1 MDSKTVKVRLGVA
14 GLATILLTSAYYHTQ
29 SVPVMT
35 AAANAFLN
43 SFPADQRARVM
54 FRFEDGERMNWFYTP
69 VPRKGFPLREM
80 NSAQRQLA
88 MALLSAGLSQ
98 RGYIKT
104 TTIMSI
110 EQVLADVE
118 QGQGLK
124 RDPDEYYFSIFGQ
137 PSETGLW
144 GYRVEGHHVSQ
155 NFTIVDG
162 KVIGAP
168 SFFGSNPAEVKEGPR
183 KGLRILA
190 REEDLARELIHAL
203 TPAQRKTAILNA
215 TAYDDILTEHNRQA
229 ALKGQPSGLGASA
242 LNAAQREKLQNLLD
256 EYANNMP
263 EQLAEARE
271 EQIKAAGNNL
281 WFAWAGGIERG
292 QKYYYRIQSPTF
304 LIELDQTQDDAN
316 HIHSVWRDFNGDFGR
331 DLLKEHYQTSHT
343 SASPQRAR

>member
-1 MDSKTVKVRLGVA
+1 MDRKILRIRLVVA
-14 GLATILLTSAYYHTQ
+14 GLAMILLTSAYYRIQ

-43 SFPADQRARVM
+43 SLTADQRAQAT
-54 FRFEDGERMNWFYTP
+54 FDFQDGERMNWFYTP

-80 NSAQRQLA
+80 NATQRQLA

-98 RGYIKT
+98 RGFIKT
-104 TTIMSI
+104 TTIMSL
-110 EQVLADVE
+110 EQVLDVME
-118 QGQGLK
+118 RGQGLK
-124 RDPDEYYFSIFGQ
+124 RDPDEYYFSVFGQ
-137 PSETGLW
+137 PSETGMW

-162 KVIGAP
+162 KVVGAP
-168 SFFGSNPAEVKEGPR
+168 SFFGSNPAEVKQGPR

-203 TPAQRKTAILNA
+203 APGQRKTAIINA
-215 TAYDDILTEHNRQA
+215 TAFDDILTEHNRQA
-229 ALKGQPSGLGASA
+229 ALKGQPSGIAASA
-242 LNAAQREKLQNLLD
+242 MNAAQREKLQNLLD
-256 EYANNMP
+256 EYCNNMP
-263 EQLAEARE
+263 EQLAEARQ

-292 QKYYYRIQSPTF
+292 EKYYYRIQSPTF
-304 LIELDQTQDDAN
+304 LIELDQTQGDAN

-343 SASPQRAR
+343 PASRQ